1 MPVHDWTRVD
11 AGVFHDFHNAWIV
24 ELRNAFNGGL
34 LPPDFY
40 AMGEQH
46 AGKYITDVLT
56 LASPAAPT
64 SHPIPGGIAV
74 ADAPPK
80 VRRTVSLSAAAHTR
94 RKTLAIR
101 HASGDRLVATL
112 EIVSPANKDRRENVQ
127 AFLDKLEDALAH
139 GIHVLLLDLLP
150 AGRYDKHGMH
160 GALWKRLGDVPEAPP
175 ADEPLTLAAY
185 VADTPVTA
193 HLEHVAPGAVLPDMP
208 LFLDPDTYVNAPL
221 EATYQAT
228 WRGTPARWRS
238 VLEPQNPRRRKR

>member
-1 MPVHDWTRVD
+1 
-11 AGVFHDFHNAWIV
+11 
-24 ELRNAFNGGL
+24 LRNAFNGGL